1 MKQTVVFFILL
12 GFLPIFSVGYLGN
25 FLDVTEPPKQSDIIV
40 CLGGGTV
47 ERVEHSINLYKQ
59 GYSRGDKLLLIG
71 ELWYN
76 LPYVKKNYPYL
87 NIIIDETPQ
96 NTAQEIVFIK
106 RYMQKHHYK
115 SAIIVTDPPHTRRVK
130 QLVSLLVTK
139 EDKTLRFVYVGSN
152 VAWWNKKQ
160 YFENDK
166 AFLFA
171 QNEIVRVVYNFIHYR
186 LGIAF

>member
-1 MKQTVVFFILL
+1 MKQTVIFFILL

-25 FLDVTEPPKQSDIIV
+25 FLDVTEPPEQSDIIV

-47 ERVEHSINLYKQ
+47 ERVEYAISLYEQ
-59 GYSRGDKLLLIG
+59 GYASQDKLILVG
-71 ELWYN
+71 EQWYN
-76 LPYVKKNYPYL
+76 LPYVKKNHSHL
-87 NIIIDETPQ
+87 DINVDETPQ

-106 RYMQKHHYK
+106 HYMEKHNYK

-139 EDKTLRFVYVGSN
+139 KDKTLKFVYVGSD
-152 VAWWNKKQ
+152 VAWWNKKF
-160 YFENDK
+160 YFEDNK

-171 QNEIVRVVYNFIHYR
+171 QNEIIRVVYNFVHYE